1 MLDRLLGA
9 ASKTSQVLV
18 WLGGAML
25 LFAAVL
31 TTLEVLLRKFANFS
45 FGGADEISGYLF
57 AISTAFALSYA
68 TLQRAHVRI
77 DALYMHLPRAVQ
89 LFLDVMGFLALGFF
103 LILACTQAYSVWKNS
118 FDYDSVSITPLVT
131 PLDIPQ
137 GFWLLGLLFFVFCFI
152 ALFLRVAQGLVQRD
166 WVKVSQLISAR
177 SLEEEIS
184 EETEHARTEIERE
197 HELVRE
203 RSRKS

>member
-1 MLDRLLGA
+1 MLDRLLGVA
-9 ASKTSQVLV
+9 NKTSQVLV
-18 WLGGAML
+18 WAGGTML

-31 TTLEVLLRKFANFS
+31 TTLEVFLRKFANFS

-57 AISTAFALSYA
+57 AISTVFAFSYA

-103 LILACTQAYSVWKNS
+103 LFIACSQAFAVWKNS
-118 FDYDSVSITPLVT
+118 WDYSSVSITPMVT
-131 PLDIPQ
+131 PLALPQ
-137 GFWLLGLLFFVFCFI
+137 GFWLVGLLFFVFCFV
-152 ALFLRVAQGLVQRD
+152 ALFLRVAQALIQRD

-184 EETEHARTEIERE
+184 EETEHAKSEIERE
-197 HELVRE
+197 HALRE
-203 RSRKS
+203 RAQQR